1 MQTSGNIYSLVLK
14 SESFISGIDFA
25 IETLILNDNS
35 ECKKNPAVFT
45 ERNPSFFNL
54 HNCKNIQT
62 VDLLKKI
69 DLQAFDFIF
78 VILKK
83 RKFKFLEKLKI
94 KKLIKIVPEGKT
106 LIFADEYPNHLLSK
120 SFPSFSKMF

>member
-1 MQTSGNIYSLVLK
+1 MQTAENIYSLVLK

-45 ERNPSFFNL
+45 ERNPSFFKF
-54 HNCKNIQT
+54 HNCKNIQK
-62 VDLLKKI
+62 VDLLKKT
-69 DLQAFDFIF
+69 DLRCYDFIF

-83 RKFKFLEKLKI
+83 RKFKILEKLKI
-94 KKLIKIVPEGKT
+94 KNLIKIIPEGKI
-106 LIFADEYPNHLLSK
+106 LIFAGEYPNHHLSK